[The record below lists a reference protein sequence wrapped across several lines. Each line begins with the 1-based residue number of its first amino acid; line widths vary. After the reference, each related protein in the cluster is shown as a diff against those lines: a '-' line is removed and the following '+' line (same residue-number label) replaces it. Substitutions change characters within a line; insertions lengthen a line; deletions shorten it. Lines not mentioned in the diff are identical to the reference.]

1 MKRHLKWLFKMVL
14 CIIFL
19 SMPLNY
25 LAEVTLAVA
34 RFEFTKSSFQVGEA
48 VTVIDSSVAPAGRK
62 ITRYEWKTTINGKK
76 KTSSNIKTLMKDAKV
91 GEYQVTLRVK
101 DNKGNWSEGVSKK
114 VKIVAAQKLKITS
127 FKSNVSV
134 YDIGQKLDLTYTYDN
149 PNDLEITAQRWRYK
163 NLTTKGSTISG
174 KPSYFKKAGTYEITL
189 ELQDEWGNW
198 SNKATVKV
206 VVGSH
211 VTERNEYYLFE
222 KGKPGDLVEGYI
234 DKDYNSFD
242 SANIVEIEDTPG
254 TLIMSNSPET
264 IPSSGVLYQD
274 TVQGKGRI
282 LVHHANGTEY
292 TKKLMIL
299 ATTTNKQPV
308 KLQVS
313 NESIKGAGRHTLK
326 LGQSAV
332 YSYFQGSKGKSYT
345 IKPGQVT
352 CIYNS
357 GAWKAGEVVTGTID
371 FTSEGNVTWQ
381 VVAMDEKSS
390 IENLS
395 KLSILPR
402 DMHDRGTFNVI
413 ERRYTLDLTNVTDL
427 KKLVLGKERD
437 EWLDGVD
444 ALTGEIIKC
453 RGNYGVPIKIS
464 IKNNEDMGVIINAR
478 GGGYLGALKWNKTK
492 VFNVPT
498 EEVLKEHKV
507 MALVGTIK
515 ANTTNEIE
523 YMLPNGSSAPI
534 LFGFIPKSMWK

>member
-1 MKRHLKWLFKMVL
+1 MRRHLKWLFKMML

-25 LAEVTLAVA
+25 LAQSTLPVA
-34 RFEFTKSSFQVGEA
+34 HFEFTKSSFQVGEA
-48 VTVIDSSVAPAGRK
+48 VTVIDNCMAPAGGK
-62 ITRYEWKTTINGKK
+62 IARYEWQTTVDGKK
-76 KTSSNIKTLMKDAKV
+76 KKSSNIKTLMKDVKA

-114 VKIVAAQKLKITS
+114 VKIVAAKKLTITS
-127 FKSNVSV
+127 FKSNVSM

-198 SNKATVKV
+198 SNKATVRV
-206 VVGSH
+206 AVGSH

-242 SANIVEIEDTPG
+242 SADIVEIEDTPG

-282 LVHHANGTEY
+282 LVHHANGTDY

-299 ATTTNKQPV
+299 ATTTNTQPV

-313 NESIKGAGRHTLK
+313 NEAIKGAGRHTLK

-332 YSYFQGSKGKSYT
+332 YSYFQGSKAKAYT
-345 IKPGQVT
+345 ITPGQVT
-352 CIYNS
+352 CIYDS
-357 GAWKAGEVVTGTID
+357 GAWKADEVVTGTID

-390 IENLS
+390 VHNLS
-395 KLSILPR
+395 KLSVLPR

-444 ALTGEIIKC
+444 ALSGETIKC
-453 RGNYGVPIKIS
+453 RGNYGVPIKIN